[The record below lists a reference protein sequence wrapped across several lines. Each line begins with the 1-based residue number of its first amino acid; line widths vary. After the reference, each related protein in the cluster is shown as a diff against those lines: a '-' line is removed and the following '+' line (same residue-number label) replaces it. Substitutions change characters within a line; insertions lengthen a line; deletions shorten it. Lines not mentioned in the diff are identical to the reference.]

1 MKGTKTAYTSRLA
14 AQDSLHLK
22 MGYVKL
28 HEALNELERV
38 YAKDN
43 IIAHMVRSLG
53 AMEDTLFEYAVPGGG
68 KGGRK

>member
-1 MKGTKTAYTSRLA
+1 MMPKTRYTSRLA
-14 AQDSLHLK
+14 AQDMLHLK

-43 IIAHMVRSLG
+43 IIAHMVRQLG
-53 AMEDTLFEYAVPGGG
+53 AMEDTLFEYVVPDR
-68 KGGRK
+68 RK

>member
-1 MKGTKTAYTSRLA
+1 MMPKTKYTSRLA
-14 AQDSLHLK
+14 AQDNLHIK

-43 IIAHMVRSLG
+43 IIAHMVRTMG
-53 AMEDTLFEYAVPGGG
+53 AMEDTLFEYVIPA
-68 KGGRK
+68 KGRK

>member
-1 MKGTKTAYTSRLA
+1 MRVANTTPKYSSRMA

-28 HEALNELERV
+28 HEALNELQMV

-43 IIAHMVRSLG
+43 IIAHMVRTMG
-53 AMEDTLFEYAVPGGG
+53 AMEDTLFEYVMPV
-68 KGGRK
+68 KGRK

>member
-1 MKGTKTAYTSRLA
+1 MMPKTRYTSRLA
-14 AQDSLHLK
+14 AQDSVHIK

-43 IIAHMVRSLG
+43 IIAHMVRQLG
-53 AMEDTLFEYAVPGGG
+53 AMEDTLFEYVVPDR
-68 KGGRK
+68 RK

>member
-1 MKGTKTAYTSRLA
+1 MLQTKTRYTSRLA
-14 AQDSLHLK
+14 AQDNIHIK

-43 IIAHMVRSLG
+43 IIAHMVRQLG
-53 AMEDTLFEYAVPGGG
+53 AMEDTLFEYVIPA
-68 KGGRK
+68 KERK

>member
-1 MKGTKTAYTSRLA
+1 MLQTKTRYTSRLA
-14 AQDSLHLK
+14 AQDNIHIK

-43 IIAHMVRSLG
+43 VIAHMVRQLG
-53 AMEDTLFEYAVPGGG
+53 AMEDTLFEYVIPA
-68 KGGRK
+68 KGRK

>member
-1 MKGTKTAYTSRLA
+1 MLQTKTRYTSRLA
-14 AQDSLHLK
+14 AQDSLHIK

-43 IIAHMVRSLG
+43 VIARMVRQIG
-53 AMEDTLFEYAVPGGG
+53 AMEDTLFEYVVPDR
-68 KGGRK
+68 RK